1 MHGAFVAWP
10 TLYKGPS
17 LLFAERDGYT
27 SIIPTGVFGTP
38 IPCNGPLRRSR
49 REAGP
54 SQMGLYVLSPICFVI
69 CLWDPAV
76 FAAVNAAVKDGKVMA
91 AAFL

>member
-1 MHGAFVAWP
+1 
-10 TLYKGPS
+10 
-17 LLFAERDGYT
+17 
-27 SIIPTGVFGTP
+27 
-38 IPCNGPLRRSR
+38 
-49 REAGP
+49 
-54 SQMGLYVLSPICFVI
+54 MGLYVLSPICFVI